1 MLGIIERSAIEGQK
15 TYHNDL
21 EKGMRDYISKH
32 QSEFIPEG
40 VDAAAVVA
48 AAAEPAAL
56 DSPKPKED
64 GDLSPEAALKKR
76 EHERNQRSLQWA
88 YDTFEGAVG
97 VAKRSTTGAIELL
110 RDAWDQSSTS
120 TIQYLVIA
128 LLVLSNIWTLLMM
141 GTREEAG
148 RRKEIHRAE
157 EKEKWVQGVV
167 SSLWDEIH
175 AAKAG
180 QQSGVQNTL
189 LDRSQVSGDIKAE
202 IAELAGVLDK
212 IEERVQSLRKSLQDL
227 D

>member
-1 MLGIIERSAIEGQK
+1 
-15 TYHNDL
+15 
-21 EKGMRDYISKH
+21 MRDYISKH

-40 VDAAAVVA
+40 VDPEAAVAA

-56 DSPKPKED
+56 ESPKPKED

-76 EHERNQRSLQWA
+76 EHERNQRGLQWA
-88 YDTFEGAVG
+88 YDTFEGTVG
-97 VAKRSTTGAIELL
+97 VAKRSTNGAIELL

-120 TIQYLVIA
+120 AIQYLVIA
-128 LLVLSNIWTLLMM
+128 LLVLSNVWTLLMM

-175 AAKAG
+175 AAKAV
-180 QQSGVQNTL
+180 QQPGGAHNPL
-189 LDRSQVSGDIKAE
+189 FAGSQVNGDIKAE